1 MYVFHNVL
9 QYDPGCILLLLS
21 VSGNRV
27 EWSCRLELF
36 IRAAWCSLG
45 TPFKLLWTETGAQAT
60 LQECMNTEWEREKSK
75 SEKKRERKKSRT
87 ATSSLGWHTKCQE
100 PSSLHFSKTHFTF
113 DHSFRVYIRRYMTKK
128 CLDNSNGQT
137 KPTQL
142 GRVVQWCTD
151 VFTVPPPSPASKSVS

>member
-9 QYDPGCILLLLS
+9 RYDPGCILLLLS

-75 SEKKRERKKSRT
+75 SGKKREK
-87 ATSSLGWHTKCQE
+87 E
-100 PSSLHFSKTHFTF
+100 
-113 DHSFRVYIRRYMTKK
+113 IE
-128 CLDNSNGQT
+128 NSNLEPWLTYKMPGTFKSALLKDTFYLWPQFQGLHQAVHDKEMSGQFKWT
-137 KPTQL
+137 NKANTAWQSST
-142 GRVVQWCTD
+142 VMYWC
-151 VFTVPPPSPASKSVS
+151 FHSAPPSPASKSVS